1 MQNSLKFLQQR
12 LMVPKIYTLF
22 AGFFP
27 NTKRVKLQKDDFREV
42 VLKFLSG

>member
-12 LMVPKIYTLF
+12 LMIPKTYTLF
-22 AGFFP
+22 SGFFP
-27 NTKRVKLQKDDFREV
+27 NPKRVKLQNEDFREV